1 LNETS
6 KNLIFLEEQY
16 KRHQRSRITI
26 QDYLVTV
33 YIEKE
38 QKKTTRLNKI
48 WFISLF
54 CSLHLSCTIDMS
66 AFLYR
71 YTWVYAHVCF

>member
-38 QKKTTRLNKI
+38 QKKNDTIEQNLIHFPFLFSSSFMYNRHVGI
-48 WFISLF
+48 FI
-54 CSLHLSCTIDMS
+54 
-66 AFLYR
+66 
-71 YTWVYAHVCF
+71 